1 MARPDSPPSV
11 FEYILPGI
19 CRWDTSRVEPGRRP
33 AFAGVAGEGE
43 WGLMHLTLREEE
55 RIQIWAAA
63 EMARRRLERGVKL
76 NYPEAIALICDELL
90 ERAREGSIPMLT
102 DMMEYGATILKRDD
116 VMTGVPEMMKVV
128 QVEALFPDGTKLVT
142 VMNPIRE

>member
-1 MARPDSPPSV
+1 
-11 FEYILPGI
+11 
-19 CRWDTSRVEPGRRP
+19 
-33 AFAGVAGEGE
+33 
-43 WGLMHLTLREEE
+43 MHLTIREEE

-63 EMARRRLERGVKL
+63 EMARRRLDRGMQL
-76 NYPEAIALICDELL
+76 NYPEAVAVICDEIL

-102 DMMEYGATILKRDD
+102 DMMEYGATILKREH
-116 VMTGVPEMMKVV
+116 VMRGVPEMMKII